1 VRVAE
6 SIEIARA
13 CEDVWSF
20 VVDPMNDPKWCR
32 KVMSVQPTGPD
43 GWFVW
48 HRPVPLRPS
57 LELSVK
63 HLEQHAPLRL
73 TMREEDATSTFDV
86 EYRLE
91 PTPTGTQFTRVSEF
105 EWKRLPR
112 VLHKTFERGVRRD
125 IRGQLRALKDV
136 LEDA

>member
-1 VRVAE
+1 MGGSSGTGRCPF
-6 SIEIARA
+6 ARA
-13 CEDVWSF
+13 S
-20 VVDPMNDPKWCR
+20 
-32 KVMSVQPTGPD
+32 S
-43 GWFVW
+43 
-48 HRPVPLRPS
+48 S
-57 LELSVK
+57 LK

-73 TMREEDATSTFDV
+73 TMREEDATSTFDL
-86 EYRLE
+86 EYRLD
-91 PTPTGTQFTRVSEF
+91 PTPTGTQFTQVSEF

>member
-1 VRVAE
+1 
-6 SIEIARA
+6 
-13 CEDVWSF
+13 
-20 VVDPMNDPKWCR
+20 
-32 KVMSVQPTGPD
+32 MSVQPSGSG
-43 GWFVW
+43 GWLVR

-63 HLEQHAPLRL
+63 HLELHAPSRL

-86 EYRLE
+86 EYRLQ
-91 PTPTGTQFTRVSEF
+91 TTSSGGTRFTQVSDF
-105 EWKRLPR
+105 EWKKLPP

-125 IRGQLRALKDV
+125 IRGQLRALKKV